1 MIARQG
7 FQACRRPSHRYGLL
21 FGMIRQGRRLER
33 GGQVRRARGGAE
45 NHLSGLDLNQRF
57 LLQLG
62 EMLELK
68 LTKQLALGEIE

>member
-7 FQACRRPSHRYGLL
+7 SQARCGLRRSYALL
-21 FGMIRQGRRLER
+21 FGVILHGRRLQR
-33 GGQVRRARGGAE
+33 GGQVRRVRGVG

>member
-7 FQACRRPSHRYGLL
+7 SQARCGLSRRYALL
-21 FGMIRQGRRLER
+21 FGVILHGRRLRR
-33 GGQVRRARGGAE
+33 GGQVRRVRGVG

-68 LTKQLALGEIE
+68 LTK